1 MHAILLIDQ
10 APLTLR
16 GRRPVCQGFFKW
28 AIRVILGGSWVVT
41 SRVIIRVTILITHI
55 RGLITRLITTPEPPS
70 NSAIKV
76 LRRLVGVYSGI
87 YGFAGVRGFYIV

>member
-55 RGLITRLITTPEPPS
+55 RGLITRLITTREPPS
-70 NSAIKV
+70 GFRKMHVMANV
-76 LRRLVGVYSGI
+76 FH
-87 YGFAGVRGFYIV
+87 YGQAGH